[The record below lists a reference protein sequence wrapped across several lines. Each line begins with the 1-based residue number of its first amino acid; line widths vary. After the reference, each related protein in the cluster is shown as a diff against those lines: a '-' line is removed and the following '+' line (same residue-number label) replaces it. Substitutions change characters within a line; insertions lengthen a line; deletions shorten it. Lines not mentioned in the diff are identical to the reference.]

1 MKNKL
6 LIFLLLFFATTIV
19 AQANKIA
26 VVKNETGAKLV
37 VNGNDFMINGMN
49 WDYYPIGTNFSY
61 SLWRQNDD
69 KIKSALDAEMLL
81 LKNMGVNAIRL
92 YVGVQPKWIQ
102 YIYEKYGI
110 HTVLNHSFGRY
121 GLKINGVWVGSTEYS
136 NKATRKL
143 LIKQVNSMV
152 KEYKNTQGLLMYLLG
167 NENNYGLFW
176 EGADTEN
183 IPVEDRKSTARA
195 HHMYKLFND
204 AVLEMKKLDVAHP
217 IAICNGDVLFMDI
230 IAQECRD
237 VDIIGINCYRGK
249 SFGDL
254 FQKVKTSVNKPIM
267 FTEFG
272 ADAFNAIKNAED
284 QKSQAYYDLWSWK
297 EIYENAAGLGKANN
311 SIGGFTFQFSD
322 GWWKYKQTIDL
333 KVHNN
338 NASWANGGYEF
349 DFTLGSNNMNEEW
362 FGICAKGKTNEKGL
376 YKLYPRAAYYAL
388 KEVHKL
394 NPYAAGT
401 TLKSVDDYF
410 SNILINNA
418 VAVAK
423 KDSFDLVS
431 DQSETMKNRNK

>member
-19 AQANKIA
+19 AQADKIA

-431 DQSETMKNRNK
+431 DQFETMKNRNK